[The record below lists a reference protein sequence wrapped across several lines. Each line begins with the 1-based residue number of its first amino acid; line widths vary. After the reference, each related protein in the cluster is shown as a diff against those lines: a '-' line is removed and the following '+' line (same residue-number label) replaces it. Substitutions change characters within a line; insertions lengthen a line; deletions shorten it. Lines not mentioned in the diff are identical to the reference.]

1 MDEQKVLVVDD
12 LSVLI
17 KERFLVKN
25 VSFSLNQGDVLGIVG
40 EDKSGKTSLIK
51 ALVGSMPI
59 SDGKVYIYYA
69 SSDTRMH
76 VAETD
81 VERLKD
87 YVFNTPEDP
96 LRSPDCVRQRAELIR
111 RNLEYMRN
119 Q

>member
-69 SSDTRMH
+69 SSDIQLSIS
-76 VAETD
+76 D
-81 VERLKD
+81 
-87 YVFNTPEDP
+87 
-96 LRSPDCVRQRAELIR
+96 
-111 RNLEYMRN
+111 
-119 Q
+119 